1 MAENNLLNKNSPKT
15 TDQNGY
21 EEMSKMIATL
31 MENSALQEIKI
42 NDETK
47 LNQKLKEEMAKL
59 KSDNVVILSYK
70 DKFNDVMFTYSQKEK
85 EIETLQSKV
94 KKRNGEIEQLK
105 KENAKIETMNKEIV
119 EKDKIK
125 DMIQQELTYLKNLPK
140 DEKVQAAERKT
151 YQAQKQKEKLEKE
164 LEEQIEKYNKSIVD
178 FTKDKEAYSIY
189 IKEKDEEKIEMRKKV
204 EQIEENKTKMKN
216 ELLQCT
222 NNYIGMQAK
231 YDNSTAMINKLDTDN
246 EVLQKENNEQK
257 EEYDKLKQTIDER
270 TKQASLIKV
279 TPEQFKEVYSDNL
292 SLISTKELF
301 FSFQDIISHILSNF
315 NTILP
320 KCFDEQKD
328 PSNVSLSISQQTL
341 KDIYFIFQIMRL
353 TIFN

>member
-1 MAENNLLNKNSPKT
+1 MSSIPNQKNLSLSSSSPQPEKSNSFIMAENNLLNKNSPKT

-178 FTKDKEAYSIY
+178 FTKDKETYSIY
-189 IKEKDEEKIEMRKKV
+189 IKEKDEERIEIR
-204 EQIEENKTKMKN
+204 
-216 ELLQCT
+216 
-222 NNYIGMQAK
+222 
-231 YDNSTAMINKLDTDN
+231 
-246 EVLQKENNEQK
+246 
-257 EEYDKLKQTIDER
+257 
-270 TKQASLIKV
+270 
-279 TPEQFKEVYSDNL
+279 
-292 SLISTKELF
+292 
-301 FSFQDIISHILSNF
+301 
-315 NTILP
+315 
-320 KCFDEQKD
+320 
-328 PSNVSLSISQQTL
+328 
-341 KDIYFIFQIMRL
+341 
-353 TIFN
+353 